1 MIGLHK
7 FLLTCINL
15 PSPKFMHAEAL
26 DNEENIIKT
35 IGKLK
40 VSGANIH
47 FLTKVLCKK
56 LYLTEN

>member
-7 FLLTCINL
+7 FLLTCIDL
-15 PSPKFMHAEAL
+15 PYPKFMHAEAL
-26 DNEENIIKT
+26 ENEEHIIKT

-47 FLTKVLCKK
+47 FLSKELCYK
-56 LYLTEN
+56 LYLT

>member
-15 PSPKFMHAEAL
+15 PYPKFMHAEAL
-26 DNEENIIKT
+26 DNEEDIIKT

-40 VSGANIH
+40 VSGANMYTLSH
-47 FLTKVLCKK
+47 YGVM
-56 LYLTEN
+56 